1 MYIVFSDWLIV
12 SETQHTLSGQALK
25 AIFIMNKY
33 LQKFTSISVAH
44 RLDLFEKLILPVLNY
59 ASEVWVFI
67 QGNAIERIHLQF
79 CKKILGVKRTT
90 QNDFNKSIRMSPLT
104 TVDV

>member
-1 MYIVFSDWLIV
+1 MYIVFSERLIS
-12 SETQHTLSGQALK
+12 SEAQHTLSGQALK
-25 AIFIMNKY
+25 AIFIMHKY
-33 LQKFTSISVAH
+33 LHRFTSISVAH
-44 RLDLFEKLILPVLNY
+44 RLDLFEKLISPVLKY
-59 ASEVWVFI
+59 AREVFFFI

-79 CKKILGVKRTT
+79 CKKILGVNRTT

>member
-1 MYIVFSDWLIV
+1 
-12 SETQHTLSGQALK
+12 
-25 AIFIMNKY
+25 MNKY

-44 RLDLFEKLILPVLNY
+44 ILDLFEKLISPVLNY

-67 QGNAIERIHLQF
+67 QGNAIEIIHLQF

-90 QNDFNKSIRMSPLT
+90 QNDCVCRAHEINKNIRMSPLCHRRR
-104 TVDV
+104 VWKCLFYSGLQRN